1 LEETRERPVVPS
13 ENDRRKD
20 KKDIQKSQ
28 KGKEKMTTVQ
38 QLTRDS
44 CPVFDDDEVRYSQWK
59 STVMIYILNEDALD
73 IEWYGDSNHSTRQNQ
88 QDIG

>member
-28 KGKEKMTTVQ
+28 KEKG
-38 QLTRDS
+38 R
-44 CPVFDDDEVRYSQWK
+44 
-59 STVMIYILNEDALD
+59 
-73 IEWYGDSNHSTRQNQ
+73 
-88 QDIG
+88 